1 MEQKQKNKLTPKERA
16 DRRQQMMRQSERD
29 FKQRRF
35 AMAKA
40 LPRVQK
46 LYLVAAGLLPE
57 SSAPKGE
64 ELVEALDVARQCI
77 YRCRTYE
84 ALYFAA
90 MASPWPTSTSTSQR
104 PSATANDERE
114 GGDGVTGGR

>member
-29 FKQRRF
+29 FKKRRF

-46 LYLVAAGLLPE
+46 LYLVAAGLQPE

-84 ALYFAA
+84 ALYFDRKGLTVADFDFDE
-90 MASPWPTSTSTSQR
+90 PTPIR
-104 PSATANDERE
+104 NRER
-114 GGDGVTGGR
+114 